1 MDNRERKMDYQGYI
15 DRLQAEVDILKR
27 IKEFDDVR
35 DRIYVRL
42 MNPLICRK
50 TIDTLETVP
59 FLDLSVTFVLDLSEL
74 TDVAESRKITAG
86 ADRHGN
92 YKRGSRTLI
101 RVTEDLADAWD
112 VNGAELL
119 EIALENERRD
129 TNFCSEELVNT
140 LRRMCRRE
148 PHIIEKLN
156 MMEAENTGPDRL
168 LLYSLYEESF
178 TNGSAALLR
187 NEVLREVAEKAERD
201 ILIIPSSVNE
211 LICVADRDDMDLV
224 WLRSVVEEVNDTVV
238 PDDEILSYS
247 VYRYSLKD
255 DRVSVA
261 A

>member
-1 MDNRERKMDYQGYI
+1 MDNRDNKMDYQDYI

-27 IKEFDDVR
+27 IKEFDNIK

-50 TIDTLETVP
+50 TIEHLEYVP
-59 FLDLSVTFVLDLSEL
+59 FLDLSVTFVLALD
-74 TDVAESRKITAG
+74 DIPHMQNRESIS
-86 ADRHGN
+86 
-92 YKRGSRTLI
+92 KRRGRSLI
-101 RVTEDLADAWD
+101 RVTEDLAEAW
-112 VNGAELL
+112 NITGEELL
-119 EIALENERRD
+119 KTAVENERRD
-129 TNFCSEELVNT
+129 TRFCSEELVNT
-140 LRRMCRRE
+140 LRKMCRRE
-148 PHIIEKLN
+148 PHIIQKLD

-211 LICVADRDDMDLV
+211 LICVADREDMDFI
-224 WLRSVVEEVNDTVV
+224 WLRSVIEEVNDTIV

>member
-27 IKEFDDVR
+27 IRVLDDVK
-35 DRIYVRL
+35 DRIYIRL

-50 TIDTLETVP
+50 TIDMLESVP

-74 TDVAESRKITAG
+74 TDTAGDEKMTAG
-86 ADRHGN
+86 AHRPVA
-92 YKRGSRTLI
+92 KRRGRTLI
-101 RVTEDLADAWD
+101 RVTEDLAEAWN
-112 VNGAELL
+112 VTGAELL
-119 EIALENERRD
+119 EVALENERRD
-129 TNFCSEELVNT
+129 TSFCSEELINT

-148 PHIIEKLN
+148 PYIIEKLN

-255 DRVSVA
+255 DCVSVA